1 MSSRVVTPSGF
12 SGQGSAVT
20 AAADAI
26 RAGGL
31 AIIPTET
38 VYGLACDATKA
49 ETVARLHAL
58 VVPPID
64 RPPLPPASS
73 WHAPTAERVIEALS
87 ITHPLHLRI
96 FDKLTPGPVRLQV
109 QKTAAEIEAIREKLG
124 VQAGVIDRN
133 NEIWVRIPDHPIA
146 TEVLE
151 RAGGIVIADR
161 ISAFGLGDGKEIPE
175 DIQGTTERMGIA
187 AIIDDGPT
195 RLGKPSTGI
204 HLGRDGTF
212 EVIPGGLFDER
223 YIRKKV
229 ERLVLFVCTGN
240 TCRSPMAE
248 AIARDVLAGLK
259 SPIPTRVASA
269 GVSASSGDPMTS
281 EAKAALAEMDI
292 DVGTHRSKEL
302 GRDLLSEAEVIFAMT
317 RAHMQAV
324 LAIAPHAAGKVFVLD
339 PAGQDVKD
347 PIGGTQD
354 EYRSTARKLRTLVEL
369 RLRELDRDLKNNTA
383 AQTSEGTP

>member
-1 MSSRVVTPSGF
+1 VNSGIATPSGY
-12 SGQGSAVT
+12 SGQGSAVA

-38 VYGLACDATKA
+38 VYGVACDATKPEA
-49 ETVARLHAL
+49 VAKLHAL
-58 VVPPID
+58 VVPPVD

-73 WHAPTAERVIEALS
+73 WHAPTAERVIDALK
-87 ITHPLHLRI
+87 ITHPLHLRM
-96 FDKLTPGPVRLQV
+96 FDKLTPGPVRLQI
-109 QKTAAEIEAIREKLG
+109 QKTPEEIITILASLG
-124 VQAGVIDRN
+124 VKPGVIDRN
-133 NEIWVRIPDHPIA
+133 DEIWVRIPAHPLA

-151 RAGGIVIADR
+151 RAGGVVIADR

-175 DIQGTTERMGIA
+175 DIRGTTERMGIA
-187 AIIDDGPT
+187 AVVDDGPT

-204 HLGRDGTF
+204 HLGRDGSF

-248 AIARDVLAGLK
+248 AIARDVLASMK
-259 SPIPTRVASA
+259 TPIPTRVASA
-269 GVSASSGDPMTS
+269 GVSAMPGEPMTA
-281 EAKAALAEMDI
+281 EAKAALVEMDV
-292 DVGTHRSKEL
+292 DVGGHRARDL
-302 GRDLLSEAEVIFAMT
+302 GRDLLNEAEVIFAMT
-317 RAHMQAV
+317 RSHMQAV
-324 LAIAPHAAGKVFVLD
+324 LTMAPQVSGKLFVLD
-339 PAGQDVKD
+339 PTGQDVKD

-354 EYRSTARKLRTLVEL
+354 EYRSTARKLRTLVEA
-369 RLRELDRDLKNNTA
+369 RLSELDSDLFNRKAPENE
-383 AQTSEGTP
+383 S